1 MPAYG
6 AILLLVR
13 ILSFL
18 PVLRSYAVTRLPN
31 IALDIDRLGHQS
43 IETDDIIS
51 NSKRI
56 EEHSHLESP
65 SSL

>member
-13 ILSFL
+13 ILFFL

-51 NSKRI
+51 NSKHI